1 MLKQIVKDNAKR
13 ILTKFMASTL
23 IVTLSCTNFLVC
35 GNYFVSYA
43 AENNTNLDKQTD
55 ATLHKNVK
63 FDAYFEEENN
73 QTHYKTADLNNEEVE
88 LVLSTHVQK
97 EGYLKN
103 ATIDL
108 KNEENKNDINFT
120 VTDIEDD
127 NAIVQ
132 SASENQ
138 LVLRQ
143 INSGDKIEFKAKIS
157 AVKNISIERLNQISL
172 ITLKG
177 LYIDAKGKETPIE
190 KEIKISLAWTGKY
203 EAQIKQS
210 ITKYI
215 PIEQA
220 DGNKALI
227 SMQIETGLKAQNTM
241 LPIKETNLEINVPII
256 NGERPKQVTVNAI
269 STEATN
275 GATSENI
282 VFTEDNWEYSESDAK
297 IKINIKNE
305 ENKLGKNTDIYIVN
319 YIYSENVYTALAK
332 GNTTINAKSNV
343 SIKTYSADT
352 FEECTAEAND
362 QITLT
367 ETIGKL
373 ISMQGENI
381 TESISKG
388 KFYANINNPQSGDG
402 TEFEY
407 KWNINVGYSEGLNGI
422 VLKDKSDRMIAENNI
437 IGNLAG
443 KTIYKEVTFNSSSFD
458 ELLGE
463 DGKVSIYNGEDR
475 LLALIAKDSRT
486 DTNGNYIAEFME
498 EVSNIKIVTSKPI
511 KNGNLIIS
519 VKKEIKSDL
528 GFTKSQIDNFQK
540 IDVLSEIYQL
550 DEKTNAEVLVEEK
563 EVSIPLEATVTKSKI
578 SINREKL
585 STLVKNED
593 VEFTIEL
600 GNDNENS
607 DLYVDPIFEIELP
620 KEIENVEVLE
630 SKILFD
636 EELLIDKVEFIQ
648 KDGMPVLRIMLNGV
662 QTKYSNGVVANGTNI
677 VLKTNIT
684 VNQLSP
690 SKQTEVKMYYY
701 NSNTVNYDNGV
712 QTDKGIGG
720 LATTN
725 IELVAPTGMIT
736 INGMQNYDGN
746 GNTIMTLNQ
755 GDVLEQVET
764 YRPARI
770 IKMNISAI
778 NNTGN
783 TCSDVVILGRIPFA
797 GNTDLETK
805 EDLGTTLDTYLRGYI
820 KAENL
825 EGDGLKIYYS
835 ENGEATSAIGDTENA
850 WTLEPTDLSK
860 VKSYMIVLNG
870 YEMNQGEQINFSY
883 DFEFPANIGYN
894 QTINANYGIYYIN
907 NTQVAS
913 VSAFAKSNRVGIT
926 TGRGPELNI
935 TQSVEGAREDGTV
948 RADRIL
954 KYTINITNTGTEN
967 AEGVFVRNE
976 IPKWTT
982 LVRAIDSESE
992 ISFSNIEEYDTSNP
1006 NSEIMRDWNVIEN
1019 GDGEYGSS
1027 PTVGWTIDI
1036 IKPGETISKN
1046 VYILTERT
1054 PDVYSYYSKYPGF
1067 TVGEDGKYYI
1077 VTSKYDADTDT
1088 STEQK
1093 NEITEVPEIDV
1104 QNVALVSANNINATL
1119 KSTSDTVSVENS
1131 DVTSI
1136 EEEVTMER
1144 EDYAVEKDNI
1154 TFSISI
1160 VTEENLN
1167 NIKIEKTLPEGLV
1180 YMNSKLL
1187 ITDPESGEMSTVDG
1201 SYDENTRKIV
1211 IEKNDL
1217 GEIKSIAAQIDV
1229 MVNRL
1234 NKSEYEREIK
1244 TNSKITYQGQ
1254 KEINTDEVK
1263 VVVEKPQYTVRQE
1276 SSNTNSRINT
1286 GDEIEY
1292 RIIVENTGKL
1302 EITQMK
1308 ATTYIPENFFIDE
1321 ILYMQYGKTTKT
1333 HSKTKGETIQQTL
1346 NIPVGGSIELVMKF
1360 IVKEVKEDTQVV
1372 TYTSIGGDTVET
1384 KITDMITQTI
1394 EQDEKYAN
1402 NDNNNNNNN
1411 NGNNNSNDNNNNNS
1425 GNTEKTYKVSGIA
1438 WIDKNEDGKKDDGEQ
1453 YLEGINVKLIDTAT
1467 GNTVLD
1473 SSTSNP
1479 IQATTDKDGKYLLT
1493 NIKAGK
1499 YMVVFGYDAN
1509 TYTTTN
1515 YQKENVSEIYNSNA
1529 IEKEIKVDGENGV
1542 AGVTDIINVD
1552 STKTNINIGLVNK
1565 SKFDLKLEKYVT
1577 NITVQN
1583 EKGVKS
1589 YKFDNSTLAKIELPS
1604 SQMAKSTIIIEYKIS
1619 ITNEGNVAG
1628 YAKSII
1634 DYKPVE
1640 TVFNSSLNNNWY
1652 AGNDGNLYSTEL
1664 ENTLIN
1670 PGETKEVKLILTKQM
1685 TDANSTIINNIA
1697 EIKDSYNEQGIED
1710 KDSAAGNKAQGE
1722 DDMGNADTIITVKTG
1737 GPAFYTLISIIILT
1751 ILSAGIYVIKTR
1763 ILKSKEVYK

>member
-190 KEIKISLAWTGKY
+190 KEIKINLAWTGKY

-227 SMQIETGLKAQNTM
+227 SMQIETGLKAQNIM

-305 ENKLGKNTDIYIVN
+305 ENKLGKNADIYIVN

-362 QITLT
+362 QIILT
-367 ETIGKL
+367 EAIGKL

-402 TEFEY
+402 TEFEF

-422 VLKDKSDRMIAENNI
+422 VLKDKADRMVAENNI

-636 EELLIDKVEFIQ
+636 EELLINKVEFIQ

-712 QTDKGIGG
+712 QTDKGLGG

-926 TGRGPELNI
+926 TGRGPELKI
-935 TQSVEGAREDGTV
+935 LQTVEGTKEDGTV
-948 RADRIL
+948 EAYKVL
-954 KYTINITNTGTEN
+954 KFTISVNNTGTETAQN
-967 AEGVFVRNE
+967 VTIKNE
-976 IPKWTT
+976 IPKWTC
-982 LVRAIDSESE
+982 LVRPVDLEKQVNE
-992 ISFSNIEEYDTSNP
+992 TNIEIYANLNNDA
-1006 NSEIMRDWNVIEN
+1006 EIKEEWNVIN
-1019 GDGEYGSS
+1019 DSIGGFDN
-1027 PTVGWTIDI
+1027 PPVVKWDI
-1036 IKPGETISKN
+1036 PEIKPGEIVQKDIY
-1046 VYILTERT
+1046 VLTMNS
-1054 PDVYSYYSKYPGF
+1054 PDIYSYYKDYPGF
-1067 TVGEDGKYYI
+1067 TIGDDGKYYI
-1077 VTSKYDADTDT
+1077 KTSVYNADTDT
-1088 STEQK
+1088 TYETQ
-1093 NEITEVPEIDV
+1093 NEITSVPQIDV
-1104 QNVALVSANNINATL
+1104 QSVTLVDA
-1119 KSTSDTVSVENS
+1119 
-1131 DVTSI
+1131 
-1136 EEEVTMER
+1136 
-1144 EDYAVEKDNI
+1144 DNI
-1154 TFSISI
+1154 TATLQASSEETPVEDTDRRVVEN
-1160 VTEENLN
+1160 VTTSLSGKAMENEQITFLILLENPGNLN
-1167 NIKIEKTLPEGLV
+1167 SIRVEKKLPDIFSYVKAELTL
-1180 YMNSKLL
+1180 
-1187 ITDPESGEMSTVDG
+1187 TDAETGEMTTISG
-1201 SYDENTRKIV
+1201 NYDEETRTV
-1211 IEKNDL
+1211 TL
-1217 GEIKSIAAQIDV
+1217 
-1229 MVNRL
+1229 
-1234 NKSEYEREIK
+1234 
-1244 TNSKITYQGQ
+1244 Q
-1254 KEINTDEVK
+1254 KDGLDENVKMGGLIEVK
-1263 VVVEKPQYTVRQE
+1263 VNKLNDQEYSREIHTNVKVWYDADIEKESDDIILNIVKPQYTVKQQIDN
-1276 SSNTNSRINT
+1276 SSSIINT
-1286 GDEIEY
+1286 GDVIEY
-1292 RIIVENTGKL
+1292 AIVIENTSDVP
-1302 EITQMK
+1302 ITNMK
-1308 ATTYIPENFFIDE
+1308 MTTYVPEAFFIDKVTVT
-1321 ILYMQYGKTTKT
+1321 QYGSTITTY
-1333 HSKTKGETIQQTL
+1333 SKESEQNIEEDISLPEGE
-1346 NIPVGGSIELVMKF
+1346 NIIIKMKF
-1360 IVKEVKEDTQVV
+1360 KVLSVKEDTK
-1372 TYTSIGGDTVET
+1372 TTLYTLVYGEGIDSTM
-1384 KITDMITQTI
+1384 TDMITQTI
-1394 EQDEKYAN
+1394 EQDAKYAN
-1402 NDNNNNNNN
+1402 NGDNNNGSNNGNNGGNN
-1411 NGNNNSNDNNNNNS
+1411 NGNS
-1425 GNTEKTYKVSGIA
+1425 GTPEKTYKISGMV
-1438 WIDKNEDGKKDDGEQ
+1438 WEDKNENGQKDDNEKN
-1453 YLEGINVKLIDTAT
+1453 LEGIVVNIIDATT
-1467 GNTVLD
+1467 GNKILD
-1473 SSTSNP
+1473 SNSQP
-1479 IQATTDKDGKYLLT
+1479 IQVVTNSEGKYLLT
-1493 NIKAGK
+1493 NIKSGK
-1499 YMVVFGYDAN
+1499 YMLMFQYDN
-1509 TYTTTN
+1509 RTYTTTS
-1515 YQKENVSEIYNSNA
+1515 YQKLNVSEIYNSNV
-1529 IEKEIKVDGENGV
+1529 IEKEITVDGEKMIV
-1542 AGVTDIINVD
+1542 GVTDVIDVD
-1552 STKTNINIGLVNK
+1552 STKININLGLVNK
-1565 SKFDLKLEKYVT
+1565 AKFDLKLDKYIT

-1583 EKGVKS
+1583 GKGVKT
-1589 YKFDNSTLAKIELPS
+1589 YNFDNSTLAKVEIPA
-1604 SQMAKSTIIIEYKIS
+1604 SQVAKSTIVLEYKIV

-1628 YAKSII
+1628 YAKNIV
-1634 DYKPVE
+1634 DYKPKD
-1640 TVFNSSLNNNWY
+1640 TTFNSSLNKNWY
-1652 AGNDGNLYSTEL
+1652 AGNDGNLYTTEL

-1685 TDANSTIINNIA
+1685 TESNTGMVNNIA
-1697 EIKDSYNEQGIED
+1697 EINSSYNEQGID
-1710 KDSAAGNKAQGE
+1710 DRDSAAGNKAQGE
-1722 DDMGNADTIITVKTG
+1722 DDMGNADAIITVKTG
-1737 GPAFYTLISIIILT
+1737 GTVMYTLLGIIILA
-1751 ILSAGIYVIKTR
+1751 ILSIGIYIIKTKT
-1763 ILKSKEVYK
+1763 LKGKEVYR

>member
-73 QTHYKTADLNNEEVE
+73 QTHYKTADLNNEEVK

-108 KNEENKNDINFT
+108 KNEGNKNDINFT

-190 KEIKISLAWTGKY
+190 KEIKINLAWTGKY

-422 VLKDKSDRMIAENNI
+422 VLKDKSDRMVAENNI

-712 QTDKGIGG
+712 QTDKGLGG

-783 TCSDVVILGRIPFA
+783 TCSNVVILGRIPFA

-913 VSAFAKSNRVGIT
+913 VSAFAKSNKVGIT
-926 TGRGPELNI
+926 TGRGPELKV
-935 TQSVEGAREDGTV
+935 TQEVEGADKYGDIEEYKVLTYKITV
-948 RADRIL
+948 E
-954 KYTINITNTGTEN
+954 NTGTEA
-967 AEGVFVRNE
+967 AENVNIQNE
-976 IPKWTT
+976 IPRWTT
-982 LVRAIDSESE
+982 LVRLVEPTLPATNTNVEIYQNQNRDSDVCAE
-992 ISFSNIEEYDTSNP
+992 
-1006 NSEIMRDWNVIEN
+1006 WNVTN
-1019 GDGEYGSS
+1019 NSSGDYGEQ
-1027 PTVGWTIDI
+1027 TVVGWNIDRI
-1036 IKPGETISKN
+1036 EPGEVWTK
-1046 VYILTERT
+1046 
-1054 PDVYSYYSKYPGF
+1054 DVYVMTVVLPDISQYYKDYQGF

-1077 VTSKYDADTDT
+1077 ETQLYN
-1088 STEQK
+1088 TENNYSYETQS
-1093 NEITEVPEIDV
+1093 EITSVPEITA
-1104 QNVALVSANNINATL
+1104 QNITLVSADNINAVL
-1119 KSTSDTVSVENS
+1119 KSSSDETNVKHEGNSFIEQVNSTLTDRVLIGETVNILIAINLES
-1131 DVTSI
+1131 DVDKL
-1136 EEEVTMER
+1136 E
-1144 EDYAVEKDNI
+1144 VEK
-1154 TFSISI
+1154 
-1160 VTEENLN
+1160 V
-1167 NIKIEKTLPEGLV
+1167 LPEGLI
-1180 YMNSKLL
+1180 YKSAKLL
-1187 ITDPESGEMSTVDG
+1187 LTAEGESDAVMTDGE
-1201 SYDENTRKIV
+1201 YDEDTRTIKLEAYNVSQTTGIGIQ
-1211 IEKNDL
+1211 IEVVVNQL
-1217 GEIKSIAAQIDV
+1217 GE
-1229 MVNRL
+1229 N
-1234 NKSEYEREIK
+1234 EYEKDIT
-1244 TNSKITYQGQ
+1244 TNTKVILNETEE
-1254 KEINTDEVK
+1254 KMTDEVK
-1263 VVVEKPQYTVRQE
+1263 LHVVKAQYKVVQE
-1276 SSNTNSRINT
+1276 VSNSSLRINK

-1292 RIIVENTGKL
+1292 VLRITNTGNL
-1302 EITQMK
+1302 PITNLNVE
-1308 ATTYIPENFFIDE
+1308 TIIPPQFFIDE
-1321 ILYMQYGKTTKT
+1321 INVVEYGTTVKTE
-1333 HSKTKGETIQQTL
+1333 SKTEGENVTQQV
-1346 NIPVGGSIELVMKF
+1346 NIPIGGIAIIQAKLKVMS
-1360 IVKEVKEDTQVV
+1360 VKEDTTVMWYS
-1372 TYTSIGGDTVET
+1372 TLSGSGMDTTMTEMLV
-1384 KITDMITQTI
+1384 QTI

-1402 NDNNNNNNN
+1402 NDNNS
-1411 NGNNNSNDNNNNNS
+1411 NGGNNNNS
-1425 GNTEKTYKVSGIA
+1425 GNNGGTNTPSQEKKYKISGMA
-1438 WIDKNEDGKKDDGEQ
+1438 WEDKNEDGKKDESET
-1453 YLEGINVKLIDTAT
+1453 YLEGIKVILINSTTGTTITDDTT
-1467 GNTVLD
+1467 GEIIQTTTD
-1473 SSTSNP
+1473 SS
-1479 IQATTDKDGKYLLT
+1479 GKYLLT
-1493 NIKAGK
+1493 NIKPGK
-1499 YMVVFGYDAN
+1499 YMLIFQYDSN
-1509 TYTTTN
+1509 IYTTTS
-1515 YQKENVSEIYNSNA
+1515 YQKQDVSEIYNSNA
-1529 IEKEIKVDGENGV
+1529 IEKEVIIDNEKMTV
-1542 AGVTDIINVD
+1542 GVTDVINLEK
-1552 STKTNINIGLVNK
+1552 TKTNVNLGLVNK
-1565 SKFDLKLEKYVT
+1565 MKFDLSLEKKV
-1577 NITVQN
+1577 NKITVEN
-1583 EKGVKS
+1583 KKGVKE
-1589 YKFDNSTLAKIELPS
+1589 YTFENSNLPKVEIAAN
-1604 SQMAKSTIIIEYKIS
+1604 QLDKTIVVIEYVIKV
-1619 ITNEGNVAG
+1619 TNEGNIPG
-1628 YAKSII
+1628 YATELI
-1634 DYKPVE
+1634 DYKPTDLE
-1640 TVFNSSLNNNWY
+1640 FSSELNQNWY
-1652 AGNDGNLYSTEL
+1652 IGKDGNIYTTQL
-1664 ENTLIN
+1664 EKTLIN
-1670 PGETKEVKLILTKQM
+1670 PGETKEVKLWLTKKM
-1685 TDANSTIINNIA
+1685 TENNTGITNNVA
-1697 EIKDSYNEQGIED
+1697 EIQQAYNEQGLDD
-1710 KDSAAGNKAQGE
+1710 KDSTPGNNAQGE
-1722 DDMGNADTIITVKTG
+1722 DDRSAIDVIIQVKTG
-1737 GPAFYTLISIIILT
+1737 GTVLYVSLAIIMLIILT
-1751 ILSAGIYVIKTR
+1751 MGVYGIKKINKP
-1763 ILKSKEVYK
+1763 KEVFK

>member
-1 MLKQIVKDNAKR
+1 
-13 ILTKFMASTL
+13 
-23 IVTLSCTNFLVC
+23 
-35 GNYFVSYA
+35 
-43 AENNTNLDKQTD
+43 
-55 ATLHKNVK
+55 
-63 FDAYFEEENN
+63 
-73 QTHYKTADLNNEEVE
+73 
-88 LVLSTHVQK
+88 
-97 EGYLKN
+97 
-103 ATIDL
+103 
-108 KNEENKNDINFT
+108 
-120 VTDIEDD
+120 
-127 NAIVQ
+127 
-132 SASENQ
+132 
-138 LVLRQ
+138 
-143 INSGDKIEFKAKIS
+143 
-157 AVKNISIERLNQISL
+157 
-172 ITLKG
+172 
-177 LYIDAKGKETPIE
+177 
-190 KEIKISLAWTGKY
+190 
-203 EAQIKQS
+203 
-210 ITKYI
+210 
-215 PIEQA
+215 
-220 DGNKALI
+220 
-227 SMQIETGLKAQNTM
+227 
-241 LPIKETNLEINVPII
+241 
-256 NGERPKQVTVNAI
+256 
-269 STEATN
+269 
-275 GATSENI
+275 
-282 VFTEDNWEYSESDAK
+282 
-297 IKINIKNE
+297 
-305 ENKLGKNTDIYIVN
+305 
-319 YIYSENVYTALAK
+319 
-332 GNTTINAKSNV
+332 
-343 SIKTYSADT
+343 
-352 FEECTAEAND
+352 
-362 QITLT
+362 
-367 ETIGKL
+367 
-373 ISMQGENI
+373 
-381 TESISKG
+381 
-388 KFYANINNPQSGDG
+388 
-402 TEFEY
+402 
-407 KWNINVGYSEGLNGI
+407 
-422 VLKDKSDRMIAENNI
+422 
-437 IGNLAG
+437 
-443 KTIYKEVTFNSSSFD
+443 
-458 ELLGE
+458 
-463 DGKVSIYNGEDR
+463 
-475 LLALIAKDSRT
+475 
-486 DTNGNYIAEFME
+486 
-498 EVSNIKIVTSKPI
+498 
-511 KNGNLIIS
+511 
-519 VKKEIKSDL
+519 
-528 GFTKSQIDNFQK
+528 
-540 IDVLSEIYQL
+540 
-550 DEKTNAEVLVEEK
+550 
-563 EVSIPLEATVTKSKI
+563 
-578 SINREKL
+578 
-585 STLVKNED
+585 
-593 VEFTIEL
+593 
-600 GNDNENS
+600 
-607 DLYVDPIFEIELP
+607 
-620 KEIENVEVLE
+620 
-630 SKILFD
+630 
-636 EELLIDKVEFIQ
+636 
-648 KDGMPVLRIMLNGV
+648 
-662 QTKYSNGVVANGTNI
+662 
-677 VLKTNIT
+677 
-684 VNQLSP
+684 
-690 SKQTEVKMYYY
+690 
-701 NSNTVNYDNGV
+701 
-712 QTDKGIGG
+712 
-720 LATTN
+720 
-725 IELVAPTGMIT
+725 
-736 INGMQNYDGN
+736 
-746 GNTIMTLNQ
+746 
-755 GDVLEQVET
+755 
-764 YRPARI
+764 
-770 IKMNISAI
+770 
-778 NNTGN
+778 
-783 TCSDVVILGRIPFA
+783 
-797 GNTDLETK
+797 
-805 EDLGTTLDTYLRGYI
+805 
-820 KAENL
+820 
-825 EGDGLKIYYS
+825 
-835 ENGEATSAIGDTENA
+835 
-850 WTLEPTDLSK
+850 
-860 VKSYMIVLNG
+860 
-870 YEMNQGEQINFSY
+870 
-883 DFEFPANIGYN
+883 
-894 QTINANYGIYYIN
+894 
-907 NTQVAS
+907 
-913 VSAFAKSNRVGIT
+913 
-926 TGRGPELNI
+926 
-935 TQSVEGAREDGTV
+935 
-948 RADRIL
+948 
-954 KYTINITNTGTEN
+954 
-967 AEGVFVRNE
+967 
-976 IPKWTT
+976 
-982 LVRAIDSESE
+982 
-992 ISFSNIEEYDTSNP
+992 
-1006 NSEIMRDWNVIEN
+1006 
-1019 GDGEYGSS
+1019 
-1027 PTVGWTIDI
+1027 
-1036 IKPGETISKN
+1036 
-1046 VYILTERT
+1046 
-1054 PDVYSYYSKYPGF
+1054 
-1067 TVGEDGKYYI
+1067 
-1077 VTSKYDADTDT
+1077 
-1088 STEQK
+1088 
-1093 NEITEVPEIDV
+1093 
-1104 QNVALVSANNINATL
+1104 
-1119 KSTSDTVSVENS
+1119 
-1131 DVTSI
+1131 
-1136 EEEVTMER
+1136 
-1144 EDYAVEKDNI
+1144 
-1154 TFSISI
+1154 
-1160 VTEENLN
+1160 
-1167 NIKIEKTLPEGLV
+1167 
-1180 YMNSKLL
+1180 MNSKLL

-1234 NKSEYEREIK
+1234 NKSEYEKEIK